1 MLSFGEKEKTGVPGK
16 NLLEASGG
24 ENRNKKNKGQPFLV
38 RVGGCCCFYQVLKHL
53 RADVSKYRP
62 EVYKTEKSKILKK
75 IHKVALG
82 KLLT

>member
-1 MLSFGEKEKTGVPGK
+1 MVALDFRVIMHDMQAHPQAGWENIIAGK
-16 NLLEASGG
+16 SLGFCG
-24 ENRNKKNKGQPFLV
+24 F
-38 RVGGCCCFYQVLKHL
+38 L

-62 EVYKTEKSKILKK
+62 EVYKSEKSKILKK

>member
-1 MLSFGEKEKTGVPGK
+1 MPMMGRIKQEMRCIQYLS
-16 NLLEASGG
+16 NL
-24 ENRNKKNKGQPFLV
+24 KGQI
-38 RVGGCCCFYQVLKHL
+38 L

>member
-53 RADVSKYRP
+53 R
-62 EVYKTEKSKILKK
+62 
-75 IHKVALG
+75 
-82 KLLT
+82 